1 MLLRHSTLIFRSI
14 ESKWLPTP
22 VVGATNELPY
32 LTVPLKNRL
41 DLTRL
46 AELDRQ
52 FCEFSKLQREATP
65 RCGWTKTVRL
75 ALGMSS
81 NALGSRLGVT
91 GQGVRKLEEAEADG
105 SITLKTLS
113 RLAHGLDC
121 DVHYIFIPR
130 TSLVEQLLKRT
141 HQVAGI
147 PMPPMPKVA
156 EVLREAETLEA
167 LSVALNQVKK
177 RGLW

>member
-1 MLLRHSTLIFRSI
+1 
-14 ESKWLPTP
+14 
-22 VVGATNELPY
+22 
-32 LTVPLKNRL
+32 
-41 DLTRL
+41 
-46 AELDRQ
+46 
-52 FCEFSKLQREATP
+52 
-65 RCGWTKTVRL
+65 
-75 ALGMSS
+75 MSS
-81 NALGSRLGVT
+81 NALGSRIGVT

-105 SITLKTLS
+105 SITLKTLC

-121 DVHYIFIPR
+121 DVHYILIPR

-147 PMPPMPKVA
+147 PMPPLPKVA

-167 LSVALNQVKK
+167 LSVALDRVNK